1 LENLGIYG
9 NMFQAVKSNY
19 YMVQAR
25 LKTPEGYTD
34 TLNSEMGVL
43 QGCVLS
49 PLLFGLFLDPLE
61 KLLTECDSK
70 PPMVLEQPIPAQ
82 YFGR

>member
-1 LENLGIYG
+1 
-9 NMFQAVKSNY
+9 MFQAVKSNY